1 MLLADFDYSLPKELI
16 AQQPLARRDASRMLV
31 LERETG
37 KVHDAM
43 FNDIGTWL
51 RKGDLLVLNNTRVI
65 PARVFGR
72 LPTGGTLELLLLRQL
87 EPGVWEALA
96 RPSRKAR
103 PGTMVKFGGP
113 DEIRSQKADTRS
125 QNSDSPQHSAEG
137 RVPGSYT
144 ATIVERK
151 PEGMHVVRFEPPDIS
166 ELQQAQGEIALP
178 PYIKEKCGDYG
189 RYQTVFAQVDG
200 AIAAPTAGLHFTP
213 ELLGALRQAGI
224 ETAIV
229 TLHAGLGTFRPVKA
243 DKVEEHV
250 MHPEE
255 FELPAVAAE
264 QVNHALAE
272 GRRVV
277 CVGTTTVRVLEG
289 QADEARSQ
297 STEARMQNPEG
308 GRDNRQEAAE
318 VGSPESPVSSV
329 QCPVSCR
336 PWRVRAGKGQTNLY
350 IYPGYQWK
358 VVGALLT
365 NFHVPKSTLLMLV
378 SAFAGRDK
386 VLAAYRR
393 AIEQRYRFYSFGDA
407 MLVV

>member
-1 MLLADFDYSLPKELI
+1 MLVADFDYNLPKELI
-16 AQQPLARRDASRMLV
+16 AQRPLARRDASRMLV
-31 LERETG
+31 LERKTG

-43 FNDIGTWL
+43 FSDIGQWL
-51 RKGDLLVLNNTRVI
+51 RKGDLLVLNNTKVI
-65 PARVFGR
+65 PARVFGK

-103 PGTMVKFGGP
+103 PGTTAQF
-113 DEIRSQKADTRS
+113 
-125 QNSDSPQHSAEG
+125 
-137 RVPGSYT
+137 GSYG

-151 PEGMHVVRFEPPDIS
+151 PEGVRVVRFDPPDVS
-166 ELQQAQGEIALP
+166 GLQRTLGEVALP

-213 ELLGALRQAGI
+213 ELLGTLGQAGI

-243 DKVEEHV
+243 EKVEEHV
-250 MHPEE
+250 MHAEE
-255 FELPAVAAE
+255 FELSETAAE
-264 QVNHALAE
+264 QVNRTLTE
-272 GRRVV
+272 GRRIV

-289 QADEARSQ
+289 QASE
-297 STEARMQNPEG
+297 
-308 GRDNRQEAAE
+308 
-318 VGSPESPVSSV
+318 ESPKSEVRS
-329 QCPVSCR
+329 PNAGER
-336 PWRVRAGKGQTNLY
+336 RMANGGWRVRAGKGQTSLY
-350 IYPGYQWK
+350 IYPGYEWK

-365 NFHVPKSTLLMLV
+365 NFHLPKSTLLMLV
-378 SAFAGRDK
+378 SAFAGRDS
-386 VLAAYRR
+386 VLAAYRH

-407 MLVV
+407 MLIV

>member
-1 MLLADFDYSLPKELI
+1 MLVADFDYNLPKELI

-31 LERETG
+31 LERKTG
-37 KVHDAM
+37 KVQDAM
-43 FNDIGTWL
+43 FSAIGQWL

-72 LPTGGTLELLLLRQL
+72 LPTGGVLELLLLRQV
-87 EPGVWEALA
+87 EPGVWEALS

-103 PGTMVKFGGP
+103 PGTVAQFG
-113 DEIRSQKADTRS
+113 S
-125 QNSDSPQHSAEG
+125 H
-137 RVPGSYT
+137 V

-151 PEGMHVVRFEPPDIS
+151 PEGMRVVRFEPPDIS
-166 ELQQAQGEIALP
+166 ELQQSHGEVALP

-213 ELLGALRQAGI
+213 ELLGVLRQAGV

-255 FELPAVAAE
+255 FELSEQAAK
-264 QVNHALAE
+264 QVNRALAE

-297 STEARMQNPEG
+297 NAEARVQNS
-308 GRDNRQEAAE
+308 EARAANGE
-318 VGSPESPVSSV
+318 
-329 QCPVSCR
+329 
-336 PWRVRAGKGQTNLY
+336 WRVRAGKGQTNLY
-350 IYPGYQWK
+350 VYPGYEWK

-365 NFHVPKSTLLMLV
+365 NFHLPKSTLLMLV
-378 SAFAGRDK
+378 SAFAGREA
-386 VLAAYRR
+386 VLAAYQH

-407 MLVV
+407 MFIV

>member
-1 MLLADFDYSLPKELI
+1 MLVADFDYNLPKDLI
-16 AQQPLARRDASRMLV
+16 AQQPLAQRDASRMLV

-43 FNDIGTWL
+43 FSDIGTWL
-51 RKGDLLVLNNTRVI
+51 RKGDLLVLNNTKVI

-103 PGTMVKFGGP
+103 PGTAVQFG
-113 DEIRSQKADTRS
+113 S
-125 QNSDSPQHSAEG
+125 H
-137 RVPGSYT
+137 V

-151 PEGMHVVRFEPPDIS
+151 PEGMHVVRFDPPDIS
-166 ELQQAQGEIALP
+166 GLQQAQGEVALP

-289 QADEARSQ
+289 QATEVRSQ
-297 STEARMQNPEG
+297 NAEGRMQSVPG
-308 GRDNRQEAAE
+308 GEENRQGRQERQEADLA
-318 VGSPESPVSSV
+318 GSQNRESPVSSV
-329 QCPVSCR
+329 QCPVSGR
-336 PWRVRAGKGQTNLY
+336 AWRVRPGKGQTNLY

>member
-1 MLLADFDYSLPKELI
+1 
-16 AQQPLARRDASRMLV
+16 
-31 LERETG
+31 
-37 KVHDAM
+37 
-43 FNDIGTWL
+43 
-51 RKGDLLVLNNTRVI
+51 
-65 PARVFGR
+65 
-72 LPTGGTLELLLLRQL
+72 
-87 EPGVWEALA
+87 
-96 RPSRKAR
+96 
-103 PGTMVKFGGP
+103 
-113 DEIRSQKADTRS
+113 
-125 QNSDSPQHSAEG
+125 
-137 RVPGSYT
+137 
-144 ATIVERK
+144 
-151 PEGMHVVRFEPPDIS
+151 MHVVRFEPPDIS

-289 QADEARSQ
+289 QARELTNDECRVSNGEKP
-297 STEARMQNPEG
+297 EATGE
-308 GRDNRQEAAE
+308 
-318 VGSPESPVSSV
+318 
-329 QCPVSCR
+329 
-336 PWRVRAGKGQTNLY
+336 WRVRAGKGQTNLY

>member
-1 MLLADFDYSLPKELI
+1 MLVADFDYNLPKELI

-31 LERETG
+31 LERGTG
-37 KVHDAM
+37 KLHDAI
-43 FNDIGTWL
+43 FSDIGQWL
-51 RKGDLLVLNNTRVI
+51 QKGDLLVLNNTKVI
-65 PARVFGR
+65 PARVFGK

-87 EPGVWEALA
+87 EPGVWEALS

-103 PGTMVKFGGP
+103 PGTVAQFG
-113 DEIRSQKADTRS
+113 S
-125 QNSDSPQHSAEG
+125 H
-137 RVPGSYT
+137 V

-151 PEGMHVVRFEPPDIS
+151 PEGMRVVRFEPPDIS
-166 ELQQAQGEIALP
+166 ELQQSHGEVALP

-213 ELLGALRQAGI
+213 ELLGVLRQAGI

-255 FELPAVAAE
+255 FELSEQAAE
-264 QVNHALAE
+264 QVNRALAE
-272 GRRVV
+272 GRRIV

-297 STEARMQNPEG
+297 NTEARVQSVPDGEG
-308 GRDNRQEAAE
+308 NRQGRQERQGPDEVRSQNTEAR
-318 VGSPESPVSSV
+318 V
-329 QCPVSCR
+329 QNSEAR
-336 PWRVRAGKGQTNLY
+336 AANGEWRVRAGKGQMNLY
-350 IYPGYQWK
+350 IYPGYEWK

-365 NFHVPKSTLLMLV
+365 NFHLPKSTLLMLV
-378 SAFAGRDK
+378 SAFAGREA
-386 VLAAYRR
+386 VLAAYQH

>member
-1 MLLADFDYSLPKELI
+1 MLVADFDYNLPKELI

-37 KVHDAM
+37 KVHDVM
-43 FNDIGTWL
+43 FSDIGQWL
-51 RKGDLLVLNNTRVI
+51 SKGDLLVLNNTKVI

-87 EPGVWEALA
+87 ESGVWEALA

-103 PGTMVKFGGP
+103 PGTVVQFGGP
-113 DEIRSQKADTRS
+113 DEVRS
-125 QNSDSPQHSAEG
+125 QNADTGMQNADSPQHSAED

-144 ATIVERK
+144 ATIVEWK
-151 PEGMHVVRFEPPDIS
+151 PEGTRVVRFEPPDIS
-166 ELQQAQGEIALP
+166 DLQRTLGEVALP

-229 TLHAGLGTFRPVKA
+229 TLHVGLGTFRPVKA
-243 DKVEEHV
+243 DEVEEHV

-255 FELPAVAAE
+255 FELSEFAAE
-264 QVNHALAE
+264 QVNRALAE

-277 CVGTTTVRVLEG
+277 CVGTTTVRVMEG
-289 QADEARSQ
+289 QAFD
-297 STEARMQNPEG
+297 
-308 GRDNRQEAAE
+308 
-318 VGSPESPVSSV
+318 ESPMSKV
-329 QCPVSCR
+329 QSPNAEGER
-336 PWRVRAGKGQTNLY
+336 REANGEWRVRAGKGQTSLY
-350 IYPGYQWK
+350 IYPGYEWK

-378 SAFAGRDK
+378 SAFAGRDS
-386 VLAAYRR
+386 VLAAYRH

-407 MLVV
+407 MLIV